1 MVPEQPP
8 WSPPAGPVASARTP
22 GNIPARDPRA
32 PAATGGLHTP
42 PTDPDLKRPSLS
54 LQIAVGLLAG
64 LAFGLLAS
72 ASGNRVL
79 LDAAT
84 GVEPVGTLWVN
95 LIRMVVIPLV
105 MGAVI
110 AGVAGFGDP
119 KRVGRLG
126 VRAILFFLATAAI
139 AITMGLVLARVA
151 LPLAPPSHEATAALR
166 DAAAAGAADLGRSV
180 RRLPDLTQFLTD
192 LVPANP
198 AKAAADGALLPILV
212 FSALFGL
219 AVAHLDE
226 RRRQAITGLADA
238 VVAAVVKLVGWFM
251 VAAPLGVACLAAP
264 VAARL
269 GWGMLASFGIFVGVV
284 VAGCLLFTALV
295 LGPIV
300 RLLVRL
306 PLARF
311 ARATAPAWAVGF
323 STTSSLAALPAL
335 MEVTVDDLRISR
347 PLAGFVI
354 PLAASLNRPASALYQ
369 AVAAVFLAQL
379 YGVALGLPQYVTLGA
394 TMLLLT
400 LSVPAMPRSAVL
412 SLAPALL
419 AAGVPMDGIGL
430 LLGVDQ
436 IPDMFRTAT
445 NVAGHVTA
453 TAVLA
458 RGEGETLT

>member
-1 MVPEQPP
+1 VY
-8 WSPPAGPVASARTP
+8 G
-22 GNIPARDPRA
+22 GNIPAEDRRPS
-32 PAATGGLHTP
+32 PAGTGRSHLPHAGQA
-42 PTDPDLKRPSLS
+42 LKRPSLS
-54 LQIAVGLLAG
+54 LQIAIGLLAG
-64 LAFGLLAS
+64 LGFGLLAS
-72 ASGNRVL
+72 ATRSGAL

-84 GVEPVGTLWVN
+84 RVEPIGTLWVN

-110 AGVAGFGDP
+110 GGVAGFGDP
-119 KRVGRLG
+119 KRLGRLG
-126 VRAILFFLATAAI
+126 VRAILFFLATGAVGI
-139 AITMGLVLARVA
+139 AMGLALARLA
-151 LPLAPPSHEATAALR
+151 LPLAPPSPEAVAALR
-166 DAAAAGAADLGRSV
+166 DAAAAGAGEVGRSV
-180 RRLPDLTQFLTD
+180 QRLPGLTQFLTD

-198 AKAAADGALLPILV
+198 VKAAADGALLPVIV
-212 FSALFGL
+212 FSVLFGL
-219 AVAHLDE
+219 ATAHLDE
-226 RRRQAITGLADA
+226 GRRQTITGLADA
-238 VVAAVVKLVGWFM
+238 VVAAMVKLVGWFM

-269 GWGMLASFGIFVGVV
+269 GWGMLASFGMFIGVV
-284 VAGCLLFTALV
+284 VAGCLLFTAIV
-295 LGPIV
+295 YGPIV

-306 PLARF
+306 PLRRF
-311 ARATAPAWAVGF
+311 AHAVAPAWAVGF
-323 STTSSLAALPAL
+323 STTSSMAALPAL
-335 MEVTVDDLRISR
+335 LEVTVDELHISR
-347 PLAGFVI
+347 PVAGFVV

-379 YGVALGLPQYVTLGA
+379 YGVPLGIPQYATLGA

-436 IPDMFRTAT
+436 VPDMFRTAT

-453 TAVLA
+453 TAAIA
-458 RGEGETLT
+458 RGEGETLV